1 MIFKCL
7 YQNSNENI
15 EEKMLKDSYK
25 SGHAIGN
32 VTISDDYLFVKKGF
46 KCFYISYKDSQR
58 IFRRVRSLH
67 ANICCGDGD
76 LEVEYLVIMAD
87 DRELME
93 IALPGKKAA
102 QMLMNE
108 LRELSPDLETKA
120 PKDTPKQKEE
130 KLEYKING
138 QELVFGCPLDK
149 EKVFDNFMD
158 SYSVYYNINREN
170 ITEGFDAEAIFDSK
184 SEQYFLIKAAKVA
197 DIHTAEYVYFKKT
210 DKLTTDELKTLDEKA
225 WNDGISHVK
234 PGPDHKNTDVVLIIF
249 ADSIDDDTKDCIK
262 RSKHSK
268 NYNHAL
274 YGYSNYRLI
283 VIGLNEGIVYFNK
296 QARILTESVGNIIIG
311 KRR

>member
-15 EEKMLKDSYK
+15 DEKMLKDSYR

-32 VTISDDYLFVKKGF
+32 VTLSDDHLFVKKGF

-76 LEVEYLVIMAD
+76 LEVEYLVIMAHN
-87 DRELME
+87 RELIE
-93 IALPGKKAA
+93 IPLPGKKAA

-108 LRELSPDLETKA
+108 LRQKAPFLETTV
-120 PKDTPKQKEE
+120 PKNLPKNEEE
-130 KLEYKING
+130 KLEYTING
-138 QELVFGCPLDK
+138 QELIFGRPLEK

-158 SYSVYYNINREN
+158 SYSVYYNINRDEV
-170 ITEGFDAEAIFDSK
+170 TDGFDAEAVFDSK

-210 DKLTTDELKTLDEKA
+210 DKLSDNDLKLLDEKA
-225 WNDGISHVK
+225 WNEGISHVK

-249 ADSIDDDTKDCIK
+249 ADSIDDDTKECIK
-262 RSKHSK
+262 KLKHSK